1 MHGRLQKKTAAHD
14 LFCKQAA
21 GPRSVACSTRSRGR
35 SDLILRPPPWRHAT
49 TPSCL
54 LGRSAPIAI
63 HARSRPHEIDRM
75 ARSGGTVEC
84 APDDRSNGEPGRPRQ
99 ARIAFALLAAVWKEI
114 DHQVPSLS
122 RVRVRS
128 GSVFIPPIWTL
139 IQYSPVTVHTF
150 LITFHSNTPLFQH
163 LALASC

>member
-1 MHGRLQKKTAAHD
+1 
-14 LFCKQAA
+14 
-21 GPRSVACSTRSRGR
+21 
-35 SDLILRPPPWRHAT
+35 
-49 TPSCL
+49 
-54 LGRSAPIAI
+54 
-63 HARSRPHEIDRM
+63 M

-139 IQYSPVTVHTF
+139 IQYSPVTVKHFSHNISLQHTIISTLGAGQL
-150 LITFHSNTPLFQH
+150 LILTRLIRMDLSRWILEMARGV
-163 LALASC
+163 LSLEIMKVK